1 MGGGARRPEEG
12 AGDGRMEKGLG
23 GGGRRLLWE
32 EGLGDQKKGLEMGG
46 GARRWREGLEMK
58 RGVKR
63 SMGWA
68 QEGWMDI
75 YRRIVMSFFLLA

>member
-1 MGGGARRPEEG
+1 
-12 AGDGRMEKGLG
+12 
-23 GGGRRLLWE
+23 
-32 EGLGDQKKGLEMGG
+32 MGG